1 MPPQQRPRSHHTRAA
16 QGAGQVARRRREHG
30 TIRGAKLR
38 ARDLATQDLQLAAQD
53 EQLDVLDIQAAATP
67 NKRAQQRPER
77 NVEKRQGHP
86 PILPTRPR
94 RRDTTIGALQ
104 ARV

>member
-1 MPPQQRPRSHHTRAA
+1 
-16 QGAGQVARRRREHG
+16 VARRRREQG

-38 ARDLATQDLQLAAQD
+38 ARDLAAQDLQLVAQD
-53 EQLDVLDIQAAATP
+53 HQFDVLNIQAAATA
-67 NKRAQQRPER
+67 NERAQQRPER

-94 RRDTTIGALQ
+94 PRDTTIGALHR
-104 ARV
+104 APADRR